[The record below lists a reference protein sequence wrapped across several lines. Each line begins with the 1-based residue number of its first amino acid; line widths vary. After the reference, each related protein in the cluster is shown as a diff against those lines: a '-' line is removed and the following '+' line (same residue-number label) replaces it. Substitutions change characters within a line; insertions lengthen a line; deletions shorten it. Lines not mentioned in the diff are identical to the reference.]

1 MAAST
6 MSVAKMVASEMAEN
20 GMTAF
25 ILAKLLM
32 ASDIFMALC
41 MYIYSSLQLLIC
53 LVVSNLRMWG

>member
-41 MYIYSSLQLLIC
+41 MYIYI
-53 LVVSNLRMWG
+53 